1 MHSAVEVALLHA
13 ALAITAA
20 LYASVGQA
28 GGTGYIAVL
37 GLAGFGPDVVKPA
50 ALALNILVAGIGS
63 VHFFRAGLL
72 TWRTCYPFA
81 ILGAPFSLLGGAINL
96 PAAIY
101 QPVVG
106 ALLLVAAGQM
116 IRSARRAAQTDEV
129 APSQPPFLYALLSGA
144 SVGLVSGVTGIG
156 GGIYLAPLIMTFNWI
171 ETRQAAAV
179 SAVFNLLNSSAALA
193 GAWTTLEKL
202 PGALPGWLLAVA
214 VGGLAGAFLVT
225 GRLPATQLR
234 HILAVLLLVAGL
246 RMLFGP

>member
-1 MHSAVEVALLHA
+1 
-13 ALAITAA
+13 
-20 LYASVGQA
+20 
-28 GGTGYIAVL
+28 
-37 GLAGFGPDVVKPA
+37 
-50 ALALNILVAGIGS
+50 
-63 VHFFRAGLL
+63 
-72 TWRTCYPFA
+72 
-81 ILGAPFSLLGGAINL
+81 
-96 PAAIY
+96 
-101 QPVVG
+101 
-106 ALLLVAAGQM
+106 
-116 IRSARRAAQTDEV
+116 
-129 APSQPPFLYALLSGA
+129 LLSGA